1 MSKMNIKRRPYSSV
15 HLVPKLT
22 MASLSSS
29 LLILP
34 SLLWSKTLK
43 AAFTSSIYTTH
54 NFLFPCLDVR
64 IHQYYTFYILTWT
77 IGEKIWFISTLMI
90 FTISPRT
97 VIVSIS
103 IFISRSFAVF
113 RGILF
118 RSTMGVQNKKLF
130 VSLIVLYYCI

>member
-1 MSKMNIKRRPYSSV
+1 MSKMKIKRRPYSSV

-64 IHQYYTFYILTWT
+64 IHQYYTFYILSWT
-77 IGEKIWFISTLMI
+77 IGEKNMVHLYPNDFS
-90 FTISPRT
+90 ISPRT

-118 RSTMGVQNKKLF
+118 RSTWELF
-130 VSLIVLYYCI
+130 VSLKVLYYCI